1 MNQKDIKKYW
11 DTIEDNPLV
20 IVSKLRGQ
28 MTNATH
34 KWADDAIAFI
44 DDEDFAKVLKL
55 VLELMDGSMPDPT
68 KVAAI
73 IVRLE
78 SYGMKFRIQKNAYMS
93 YEKGTT
99 EANAK
104 KNFYFSMVEGIDR
117 LCDGL
122 KYLAK

>member
-1 MNQKDIKKYW
+1 MSDAN
-11 DTIEDNPLV
+11 T
-20 IVSKLRGQ
+20 
-28 MTNATH
+28 

-44 DDEDFAKVLKL
+44 DDDDFDKVLKL
-55 VLELMDGSMPDPT
+55 VLQLMDGSMPDPD
-68 KVAAI
+68 KVAAM

-78 SYGMKFRIQKNAYMS
+78 AYGMKFRMQKNAYMS

-122 KYLAK
+122 KYLAR